1 MLTTDDIKLLIK
13 KYALQNAVKYNKL
26 PQAGAVMGKVMAAP
40 ELRSRAKEINLLIE
54 DVLSEINKMP
64 PESWEK
70 ELNSIAPELI
80 AELKEKKE
88 PDKGLP
94 PLELKGPLVMRF
106 APNPNGPPTIG
117 SARGIVVNSEYTK
130 KYHGKLIIR
139 FDDTDP
145 ATKRPML
152 EAYDWYLDDCEWLGA
167 KPNEVIIASD
177 RIAKYYEVAEEL
189 IKKGGAYVC
198 FCEQEEFK
206 ALKDAKKACPHRE
219 EAAEKNLESW
229 KKMLSGGYKEQ
240 EAVLRIKTDIT
251 HKDPAIRDWVAF
263 RIIKTPHPRPQVGDK
278 YCAWPLLDFEGAVE
292 DHLLGT
298 TLIIRGKDLTDS
310 ETRQRYVYKY
320 MGWTYPETM
329 HWGRVQIH
337 YEDLLSEDSISKETE
352 YYLVVDGQK
361 YGVPK
366 QYVRPDEITT
376 SLYENDINN
385 KGYAVAVGYTTKGNI
400 GFKKASKPYP
410 LVELTS
416 KNGFIMISEKTLIKN
431 LGKLSTSGLKK
442 AIAEG
447 VYTGWDDPRVPTI
460 RALRRRG
467 IRPEALRKFMID
479 LGLGETDISLSLDT
493 LYAENRKLIDPV
505 SNRYFFV
512 WNPVPLEIEGA
523 EPKVAKAPLHPAK
536 KEMREIPVGTK
547 VLVCRSDVDILK
559 IGERLRLK
567 DLYNIEITGLSPLK
581 AKFIGTDM
589 DLVKKEKARII
600 HWAPPDGLKVKVLS
614 PDGEYNGVGE
624 PGIEKEL
631 DKVVQFERFG
641 FVRID
646 SVDSEGVVAYFTHK

>member
-1 MLTTDDIKLLIK
+1 MQTDEIKLLIK
-13 KYALQNAVKYNKL
+13 KYALQNAVKYNRM
-26 PQAGAVMGKVMAAP
+26 PQAGAVMGKVMAVP
-40 ELRSRAKEINLLIE
+40 ELRPRAKEITSLVGE
-54 DVLSEINKMP
+54 VLGEINQMLP
-64 PESWEK
+64 GSWEE
-70 ELNSIAPELI
+70 ELEKLAPELL

-88 PDKGLP
+88 PEKGLP
-94 PLELKGPLVMRF
+94 PLEINGTLVMRF

-152 EAYDWYLDDCEWLGA
+152 EAYTWYLEDCKWLGA
-167 KPNEVIIASD
+167 KPDEVIIASD
-177 RIAKYYEVAEEL
+177 RIPKYYEVAEEL
-189 IKKGGAYVC
+189 IQKDGAYVC

-219 EAAEKNLESW
+219 QGGEKNLEFW
-229 KKMLSGGYKEQ
+229 HRMISGEYKEQ

-263 RIIKTPHPRPQVGDK
+263 RIIKTPHPRVGDR
-278 YCAWPLLDFEGAVE
+278 YCVWPLLDFESAVE

-298 TLIIRGKDLTDS
+298 THIIRGKDLIDS
-310 ETRQRYVYKY
+310 ETRQRYIYKY
-320 MGWTYPETM
+320 MGWTYPKTL

-337 YEDLLSEDSISKETE
+337 E
-352 YYLVVDGQK
+352 
-361 YGVPK
+361 
-366 QYVRPDEITT
+366 
-376 SLYENDINN
+376 
-385 KGYAVAVGYTTKGNI
+385 
-400 GFKKASKPYP
+400 F
-410 LVELTS
+410 
-416 KNGFIMISEKTLIKN
+416 
-431 LGKLSTSGLKK
+431 GKLSTSGLKK

-467 IRPEALRKFMID
+467 IMPEALRKFMLD
-479 LGLGETDISLSLDT
+479 LGLGETDISLSMDT

-505 SNRYFFV
+505 ANRYFFV
-512 WNPVPLEIEGA
+512 WNPVEMEIEGV
-523 EPKVAKAPLHPAK
+523 EPRIAMAPLHPAK
-536 KEMREIPVGTK
+536 KEMREISVGTK
-547 VLVCRSDVDILK
+547 VLVCRDDVDTLK
-559 IGERLRLK
+559 AGERLRLK
-567 DLYNIEITGLSPLK
+567 DLYNIEITSISPLK

-600 HWAPPDGLKVKVLS
+600 HWVPPDGLRVKVLS
-614 PDGEYNGVGE
+614 PEGEYAGVGE
-624 PGIEKEL
+624 RGIEREL
-631 DKVVQFERFG
+631 DRVVQFERFG

-646 SVDSEGVVAYFTHK
+646 SVSGDGVVAYFTHR

>member
-1 MLTTDDIKLLIK
+1 METEEIRLLIK

-26 PQAGAVMGKVMAAP
+26 PQAGAVMGKVMATA
-40 ELRSRAKEINLLIE
+40 ELRPQAKEITPLVE
-54 DVLSEINKMP
+54 ETLSEINKMP
-64 PESWEK
+64 PDAWEI
-70 ELNSIAPELI
+70 ELEKLAPELI

-94 PLELKGPLVMRF
+94 PLDINGALVMRF

-130 KYHGKLIIR
+130 KYRGRLIIR

-167 KPNEVIIASD
+167 KPDEVVIASD
-177 RIAKYYEVAEEL
+177 RIPKYYEVAEEL

-206 ALKDAKKACPHRE
+206 ALKDVKLACPHRE
-219 EAAEKNLESW
+219 EGVGKNLECW
-229 KKMLSGGYKEQ
+229 KKMISGDYKEQ
-240 EAVLRIKTDIT
+240 EAVLRIKTDIA

-263 RIIKTPHPRPQVGDK
+263 RIIKTPHPRPEVGDK

-298 TLIIRGKDLTDS
+298 TLIIRGKDLADS

-320 MGWTYPETM
+320 MGWEYPKTL

-337 YEDLLSEDSISKETE
+337 E
-352 YYLVVDGQK
+352 
-361 YGVPK
+361 
-366 QYVRPDEITT
+366 
-376 SLYENDINN
+376 
-385 KGYAVAVGYTTKGNI
+385 
-400 GFKKASKPYP
+400 F
-410 LVELTS
+410 
-416 KNGFIMISEKTLIKN
+416 
-431 LGKLSTSGLKK
+431 GKLSTSGLKK

-447 VYTGWDDPRVPTI
+447 TYTGWDDPRVPTI

-467 IRPEALRKFMID
+467 IRAEALRKFMID

-493 LYAENRKLIDPV
+493 LYAENRKLIDPL

-512 WNPVPLEIEGA
+512 WNPVELEIEGS
-523 EPKVAKAPLHPAK
+523 EPKIAKAPLHPSK
-536 KEMREIPVGTK
+536 KEMREIPAGTK
-547 VLVCRSDVDILK
+547 VLVCRSDVEILK
-559 IGERLRLK
+559 EGERLRLK
-567 DLYNIEITGLSPLK
+567 DLYNIEITSLSPLK
-581 AKFIGTDM
+581 ANFIGTDM
-589 DLVKKEKARII
+589 DLVRKEKARII
-600 HWAPPDGLKVKVLS
+600 HWVPTGGCKVVVLS
-614 PDGEYNGVGE
+614 PDGEYSGVGE
-624 PGIEKEL
+624 AGIENEI

-646 SVDSEGVVAYFTHK
+646 SVDSAGVVAYFTHK

>member
-54 DVLSEINKMP
+54 EALSEINKMP
-64 PESWEK
+64 PDSWEK

-94 PLELKGPLVMRF
+94 PLELKGALVMRF

-130 KYHGKLIIR
+130 KYNGKLIIR

-152 EAYDWYLDDCEWLGA
+152 EAYDWYLDDCQWLGA
-167 KPNEVIIASD
+167 KPDEVIIASD
-177 RIAKYYEVAEEL
+177 RIPKYYEVAEEL

-206 ALKDAKKACPHRE
+206 ALKDAKRACPHRE

-229 KKMLSGGYKEQ
+229 KKMLSGGYEEQ

-278 YCAWPLLDFEGAVE
+278 YVAWPLLDFEGAVE

-337 YEDLLSEDSISKETE
+337 E
-352 YYLVVDGQK
+352 
-361 YGVPK
+361 
-366 QYVRPDEITT
+366 
-376 SLYENDINN
+376 
-385 KGYAVAVGYTTKGNI
+385 
-400 GFKKASKPYP
+400 F
-410 LVELTS
+410 
-416 KNGFIMISEKTLIKN
+416 
-431 LGKLSTSGLKK
+431 GKLSTSGLKK

-447 VYTGWDDPRVPTI
+447 TYTGWDDPRVPTI

-479 LGLGETDISLSLDT
+479 LGLGETDISLSLNT

-512 WNPVPLEIEGA
+512 WNPVELEIEGA

-536 KEMREIPVGTK
+536 NEMREIPVGTK
-547 VLVCRSDVDILK
+547 VLVCRNDVDILK
-559 IGERLRLK
+559 EGERLRLK
-567 DLYNIEITGLSPLK
+567 DLYNIEITGISPLR

-614 PDGEYNGVGE
+614 PDGEYTGIGE
-624 PGIEKEL
+624 RGIEKEL

-646 SVDSEGVVAYFTHK
+646 SVSGDEVVAYFTHK

>member
-1 MLTTDDIKLLIK
+1 MLTTDEIKILIK
-13 KYALQNAVKYNKL
+13 KYALQNAVKYNKT
-26 PQAGAVMGKVMAAP
+26 PQAGAVIGKVMANP
-40 ELRSRAKEINLLIE
+40 ELRPRAKEITTIVGEILKEIE
-54 DVLSEINKMP
+54 EMTPSSRE
-64 PESWEK
+64 E
-70 ELNSIAPELI
+70 ELNKLAPELI

-88 PDKGLP
+88 PEKGLP
-94 PLELKGPLVMRF
+94 ALDINGALVMRF

-117 SARGIVVNSEYTK
+117 SSRGIVVNSEYTK

-167 KPNEVIIASD
+167 KPDEVVKASD
-177 RIAKYYEVAEEL
+177 RIPMYYEVAVEL
-189 IKKGGAYVC
+189 IRRGGAYVC
-198 FCEQEEFK
+198 FCEQEMFK
-206 ALKDAKKACPHRE
+206 ALKDAKRPCPHRE
-219 EAAEKNLESW
+219 QGAEKNLEFW
-229 KKMLSGGYKEQ
+229 KKMISGDYKEQ
-240 EAVLRIKTDIT
+240 EAVLRIKTDIA

-263 RIIKTPHPRPQVGDK
+263 RIIKTPHPRPEVGNK

-298 TLIIRGKDLTDS
+298 TLIIRGKDLADS
-310 ETRQRYVYKY
+310 EKRQRYVYKY
-320 MGWTYPETM
+320 MGWTYPKTM

-337 YEDLLSEDSISKETE
+337 E
-352 YYLVVDGQK
+352 
-361 YGVPK
+361 
-366 QYVRPDEITT
+366 
-376 SLYENDINN
+376 
-385 KGYAVAVGYTTKGNI
+385 
-400 GFKKASKPYP
+400 F
-410 LVELTS
+410 
-416 KNGFIMISEKTLIKN
+416 
-431 LGKLSTSGLKK
+431 GKLSTSGLKK

-493 LYAENRKLIDPV
+493 LYAENRKIVDPV
-505 SNRYFFV
+505 ANRYFFV
-512 WNPVPLEIEGA
+512 WDPVELEIEGA
-523 EPKVAKAPLHPAK
+523 KPWIAKAPLHPSRGG
-536 KEMREIPVGTK
+536 MREIAAGTT
-547 VLVCRSDVDILK
+547 VLVCRNDMDALEK
-559 IGERLRLK
+559 GEKLRLK
-567 DLYNIEITGLSPLK
+567 DLYNIQIISKSPPV

-589 DLVKKEKARII
+589 DLVKKERARII
-600 HWAPPDGLKVKVLS
+600 HWVPPQGRRVRVLS
-614 PDGEYNGVGE
+614 PDGEYTGIGE

-646 SVDSEGVVAYFTHK
+646 RVDDEIVAYFTHK